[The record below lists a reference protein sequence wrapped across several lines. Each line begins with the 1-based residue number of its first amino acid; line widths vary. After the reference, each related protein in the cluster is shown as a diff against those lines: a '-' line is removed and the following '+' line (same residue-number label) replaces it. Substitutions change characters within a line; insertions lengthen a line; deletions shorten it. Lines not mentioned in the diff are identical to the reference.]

1 MREREVSYYHGT
13 LSLSK
18 FMIGAY
24 NRPAPSMRRFITF
37 NVRNY
42 SSIVSLLCPPFQLRS
57 ELSPAT
63 VSHLRTAIMHPECAS
78 SVHNVRSK

>member
-1 MREREVSYYHGT
+1 MGKGGTREREVSYYHGT

-18 FMIGAY
+18 FMIRAY

-42 SSIVSLLCPPFQLRS
+42 SSIVSLLCPPFQLQLGS
-57 ELSPAT
+57 SLSALST
-63 VSHLRTAIMHPECAS
+63 YRNYAS
-78 SVHNVRSK
+78 